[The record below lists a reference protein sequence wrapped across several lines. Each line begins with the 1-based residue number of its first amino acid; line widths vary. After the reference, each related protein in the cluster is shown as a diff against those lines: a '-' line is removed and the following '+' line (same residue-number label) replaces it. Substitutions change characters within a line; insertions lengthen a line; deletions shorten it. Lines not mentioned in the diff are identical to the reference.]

1 MRWLK
6 TSTVHTCLL
15 SAAAASALA
24 TPISVWAQ
32 TEPTSQSLQ
41 ETAVQRELR
50 RLYEESGREMPEG
63 QQPQLRTQRP
73 AVAAPQAAV
82 AVPSSPQT
90 QEAAPAYAPSTPT
103 APQQTIVMPNGHQA
117 GAGGAPPAPSAPQA
131 GSQNPI
137 SRFFRR
143 IVPGGQ
149 SKPTPTPAPATVTA
163 PAAPAANVPSVANSR
178 PAAQGYAP
186 YSGQQPRRL
195 DTAPP
200 IVPAVT
206 VAPPSPMIPPAPT
219 SAPAAASAPAATA
232 TVALPA
238 APPLPPNP
246 APVNPVPALPV
257 APALPGL
264 QPAATVVS
272 SEPEFAPPLVVEGP
286 ALEANPFEQPL
297 EDAPSMLAETA
308 TVPESAPAFETALPL
323 PPAAVAQTPV
333 VAGDFPDPFPELS
346 EDEADD
352 DLDIDMSTP
361 FTGLAL
367 DDEPEIDPFDMPV
380 QDTTSKEGLAQS
392 APQETDPLLDL
403 PDLPAPAAMQAPLVA
418 ESLAAPPLPV
428 NSDPLLEQPKLA
440 ATPQVNTP
448 EPESAPKLIPA
459 EESAQVPLPSPTARP
474 ITHQPESDNEAKM
487 ALIRER
493 GGMKGLKGFCPV
505 TLRDDRE
512 LRDALTEL
520 SSSFRGQKF
529 HFASEAAKQKFELD
543 PARYVPAAY
552 GADVVVLI
560 RDKDVAEGSLD
571 FAAWYKGKLYLFSGE
586 ETYNT
591 FVTEPAKYSAPA
603 GLE

>member
-15 SAAAASALA
+15 SAAAATALA

-32 TEPTSQSLQ
+32 NPPTSQSLQ

-50 RLYEESGREMPEG
+50 RLYEESGREMPDG
-63 QQPQLRTQRP
+63 QQQQLRLQRP
-73 AVAAPQAAV
+73 QAVAAQAAA
-82 AVPSSPQT
+82 AVPPSPQT
-90 QEAAPAYAPSTPT
+90 QEGDPGSLPT
-103 APQQTIVMPNGHQA
+103 APQQAIYAPSGPQA
-117 GAGGAPPAPSAPQA
+117 GPGGTPPAPSAPKA

-149 SKPTPTPAPATVTA
+149 SKPAPTPAPATVTA
-163 PAAPAANVPSVANSR
+163 PAAPAANVPALANGR
-178 PAAQGYAP
+178 PGTPGYAP

-195 DTAPP
+195 ETAPAQ
-200 IVPAVT
+200 VPAVT
-206 VAPPSPMIPPAPT
+206 VAPPSPIIPPSPATAAAPATAPATNHVATLPPAP
-219 SAPAAASAPAATA
+219 
-232 TVALPA
+232 L
-238 APPLPPNP
+238 LPPNP
-246 APVNPVPALPV
+246 AATLPA
-257 APALPGL
+257 APALPNP
-264 QPAATVVS
+264 QPAAPDLNA
-272 SEPEFAPPLVVEGP
+272 EPEFAPPLVVQEP
-286 ALEANPFEQPL
+286 ALEVSPFEQPL
-297 EDAPSMLAETA
+297 ESAPSMLAESDP
-308 TVPESAPAFETALPL
+308 VLEDALPL
-323 PPAAVAQTPV
+323 PPAAVEQTQV

-367 DDEPEIDPFDMPV
+367 DDEPEIDPFDLPV
-380 QDTTSKEGLAQS
+380 EDTPAKVGVAQT
-392 APQETDPLLDL
+392 APMDADPLLDL
-403 PDLPAPAAMQAPLVA
+403 PDLPGPAAMQAPLVA
-418 ESLAAPPLPV
+418 DSPVAPPLPV
-428 NSDPLLEQPKLA
+428 DSDPLLEQPKLA
-440 ATPQVNTP
+440 AVPQVDVP
-448 EPESAPKLIPA
+448 QSEPAPMLIPA
-459 EESAQVPLPSPTARP
+459 EESAQLPPGAPPARP
-474 ITHQPESDNEAKM
+474 ITHQPASDNDAKM

-529 HFASEAAKQKFELD
+529 HFATEAAKQKFDLD

-571 FAAWYKGKLYLFSGE
+571 FAAWYKGKLYLFSCE

-591 FVTEPAKYSAPA
+591 FVTEPATYSAPA